1 MIFDV
6 RHTFLGKWDNF
17 FSVLFQIN
25 NLKSQIASS
34 RQSALVSGAPLYPP
48 PPYFFTPSS
57 EGSGVGHLRLFN
69 GKSGNLL
76 ISEFHFYCLF
86 SATRRR
92 TESGKGRIK
101 QTSRGRNQTRARGK
115 LRNSLLLTQI
125 WYWLQVLIQ
134 LSAFSINCFLTGFI
148 DSTLLTYIICISHH
162 EWEMQV
168 GKKTSQITPRDSY

>member
-6 RHTFLGKWDNF
+6 RYTFLGKWDNF

-48 PPYFFTPSS
+48 PPYVFTTSS
-57 EGSGVGHLRLFN
+57 EGSGVGHLRLCN
-69 GKSGNLL
+69 GESRKPL

-92 TESGKGRIK
+92 AEPGKGRIK

-125 WYWLQVLIQ
+125 WHWLQVLIQ
-134 LSAFSINCFLTGFI
+134 PSGFCFLTAFI
-148 DSTLLTYIICISHH
+148 DSIQLTYIICISHH
-162 EWEMQV
+162 KWEMQV
-168 GKKTSQITPRDSY
+168 GKKKSQALANFY